1 MIKPVSIVG
10 AGLAGSEAAL
20 QLAKR
25 GIDVVLYEMRPEQPT
40 AVHKTGDCAELV
52 CSNSLKS
59 TKPDSAA
66 GMLKHELMALGSL
79 VYKTALK
86 HAVPAGGALAVNRVS
101 FAREVTDLI
110 EADKHIRLVRR
121 EIESI
126 DELVAESSAVILA
139 TGPLTSDT
147 LASSLASLIGE
158 EYLAFYD
165 AAAPIVMGE
174 SLNMSTIF
182 RQSRYEDPGA
192 SGAGGD
198 YLNAPMDKE
207 EYEHFID
214 ELLAADRVISKD
226 FESKDL
232 FQACQPIEEIARAG
246 RDAPRFGPLKPV
258 GLTDPRTG
266 RRPWAAVQLRA
277 EDASGASYNLV
288 GFQTNLK
295 FPEQKRVFS
304 MIPGLEHAEFARYGV
319 MHRNTFINAPKQLDS
334 SLQLVSDQALALP
347 APVFVAGQLGG
358 TEGYCEAIRSGLH
371 VAISVVAKLRGSDFV
386 ALPTHTVFGAL
397 IAHATSD
404 ETENYQPM
412 HVNFGILPPLDNP
425 IRNKRDRYEAYRRR
439 GEDALDSYCSELE
452 RQGILEG
459 ACHDV

>member
-25 GIDVVLYEMRPEQPT
+25 GINVVLYEMRPEQPT

-101 FAREVTDLI
+101 FAREVTNLI

-158 EYLAFYD
+158 
-165 AAAPIVMGE
+165 
-174 SLNMSTIF
+174 
-182 RQSRYEDPGA
+182 
-192 SGAGGD
+192 
-198 YLNAPMDKE
+198 
-207 EYEHFID
+207 
-214 ELLAADRVISKD
+214 
-226 FESKDL
+226 
-232 FQACQPIEEIARAG
+232 
-246 RDAPRFGPLKPV
+246 
-258 GLTDPRTG
+258 
-266 RRPWAAVQLRA
+266 
-277 EDASGASYNLV
+277 
-288 GFQTNLK
+288 
-295 FPEQKRVFS
+295 
-304 MIPGLEHAEFARYGV
+304 
-319 MHRNTFINAPKQLDS
+319 
-334 SLQLVSDQALALP
+334 
-347 APVFVAGQLGG
+347 
-358 TEGYCEAIRSGLH
+358 
-371 VAISVVAKLRGSDFV
+371 
-386 ALPTHTVFGAL
+386 
-397 IAHATSD
+397 
-404 ETENYQPM
+404 
-412 HVNFGILPPLDNP
+412 
-425 IRNKRDRYEAYRRR
+425 
-439 GEDALDSYCSELE
+439 
-452 RQGILEG
+452 
-459 ACHDV
+459 